1 MKKFLA
7 ILMAA
12 LMVLSCT
19 AGLAETTV
27 APAREVYAYLTL
39 DRDFIQSYVAGSMGE
54 GSDTIASLV
63 LDLIEKSAVDVVA
76 TNGFVTGAVVA
87 GDDDVPLCNFSVVT
101 LEDSVAVTSSL
112 FPNYA
117 LRVKAEEVEQLI
129 QQYSNVSLGGQQIS
143 PEELEQLLT
152 GLAGSVEGYATDLSA
167 YLETLSEKVEAS
179 EDGTHMSLALTTNEA
194 ADVIEII
201 ANRMADDEPVKNL
214 LNKMLA
220 DQEMTADQFI
230 EQMKAS
236 VAQLRA
242 GEAQQLAS
250 IDVYNQEDGNV
261 YVEVDLAGK
270 ALLTFSTGVTDNG
283 ENEVNI
289 YIVTC
294 KEGTEDWQSVYDAV
308 IAGEDTE
315 NVVLYISADY
325 GVDENGAEQ
334 SFVFVEANTQG
345 QDVIFS
351 ALVSTE
357 NAGTIDEEIYV
368 NAGIDLGITDDDVA
382 GIVAYSFYTDE
393 YEVPSLE
400 GLTMIDVLS
409 ADDETMNALMN
420 DVYTNG
426 LMSVM
431 GNLQTALPEQAAA
444 IMQLLG
450 GGALIDNGQ
459 GGEPDGDEGWTC
471 ENGHAGNTG
480 NFCTTCG
487 SPRPE
492 EPAKAAYCTNC
503 GAELGENPGNF
514 CPNCGAKLN

>member
-1 MKKFLA
+1 M
-7 ILMAA
+7 
-12 LMVLSCT
+12 
-19 AGLAETTV
+19 
-27 APAREVYAYLTL
+27 
-39 DRDFIQSYVAGSMGE
+39 
-54 GSDTIASLV
+54 
-63 LDLIEKSAVDVVA
+63 
-76 TNGFVTGAVVA
+76 
-87 GDDDVPLCNFSVVT
+87 
-101 LEDSVAVTSSL
+101 
-112 FPNYA
+112 
-117 LRVKAEEVEQLI
+117 
-129 QQYSNVSLGGQQIS
+129 
-143 PEELEQLLT
+143 
-152 GLAGSVEGYATDLSA
+152 
-167 YLETLSEKVEAS
+167 
-179 EDGTHMSLALTTNEA
+179 
-194 ADVIEII
+194 
-201 ANRMADDEPVKNL
+201 
-214 LNKMLA
+214 
-220 DQEMTADQFI
+220 
-230 EQMKAS
+230 
-236 VAQLRA
+236 
-242 GEAQQLAS
+242 
-250 IDVYNQEDGNV
+250 
-261 YVEVDLAGK
+261 
-270 ALLTFSTGVTDNG
+270 
-283 ENEVNI
+283 
-289 YIVTC
+289 
-294 KEGTEDWQSVYDAV
+294 
-308 IAGEDTE
+308 
-315 NVVLYISADY
+315 
-325 GVDENGAEQ
+325 
-334 SFVFVEANTQG
+334 FVEANTQG

-450 GGALIDNGQ
+450 GGALVDNGQ

>member
-201 ANRMADDEPVKNL
+201 ANRMADD
-214 LNKMLA
+214 
-220 DQEMTADQFI
+220 
-230 EQMKAS
+230 
-236 VAQLRA
+236 A
-242 GEAQQLAS
+242 G
-250 IDVYNQEDGNV
+250 
-261 YVEVDLAGK
+261 
-270 ALLTFSTGVTDNG
+270 
-283 ENEVNI
+283 
-289 YIVTC
+289 
-294 KEGTEDWQSVYDAV
+294 AV
-308 IAGEDTE
+308 G
-315 NVVLYISADY
+315 
-325 GVDENGAEQ
+325 
-334 SFVFVEANTQG
+334 
-345 QDVIFS
+345 
-351 ALVSTE
+351 
-357 NAGTIDEEIYV
+357 
-368 NAGIDLGITDDDVA
+368 
-382 GIVAYSFYTDE
+382 
-393 YEVPSLE
+393 
-400 GLTMIDVLS
+400 
-409 ADDETMNALMN
+409 
-420 DVYTNG
+420 
-426 LMSVM
+426 
-431 GNLQTALPEQAAA
+431 
-444 IMQLLG
+444 
-450 GGALIDNGQ
+450 
-459 GGEPDGDEGWTC
+459 
-471 ENGHAGNTG
+471 
-480 NFCTTCG
+480 
-487 SPRPE
+487 
-492 EPAKAAYCTNC
+492 
-503 GAELGENPGNF
+503 
-514 CPNCGAKLN
+514 

>member
-152 GLAGSVEGYATDLSA
+152 GLAGSVEGYAADLSA
-167 YLETLSEKVEAS
+167 YLETLGEKVEVS

-194 ADVIEII
+194 ADVVEII
-201 ANRMADDEPVKNL
+201 ANRLANDEPVKDL

-220 DQEMTADQFI
+220 DQEMTAEQFI
-230 EQMKAS
+230 EQMKAA

-250 IDVYNQEDGNV
+250 IDVYNQEDGSV

-315 NVVLYISADY
+315 NVVLYISAQLIKPTASLIGESRY
-325 GVDENGAEQ
+325 SRVYSKSIRLCHLVRIESPVHSLIQ
-334 SFVFVEANTQG
+334 SLLRYIDCCRIDPGYVEALRRRYGCYAVHPALLIYRGKRHILLTGCGYIAVDLISEHEHMVLLRKLADSAQG
-345 QDVIFS
+345 IR
-351 ALVSTE
+351 
-357 NAGTIDEEIYV
+357 IPY
-368 NAGIDLGITDDDVA
+368 
-382 GIVAYSFYTDE
+382 
-393 YEVPSLE
+393 
-400 GLTMIDVLS
+400 LS
-409 ADDETMNALMN
+409 ARVLR
-420 DVYTNG
+420 
-426 LMSVM
+426 
-431 GNLQTALPEQAAA
+431 
-444 IMQLLG
+444 I
-450 GGALIDNGQ
+450 
-459 GGEPDGDEGWTC
+459 
-471 ENGHAGNTG
+471 
-480 NFCTTCG
+480 
-487 SPRPE
+487 
-492 EPAKAAYCTNC
+492 
-503 GAELGENPGNF
+503 AEKEHGR
-514 CPNCGAKLN
+514 